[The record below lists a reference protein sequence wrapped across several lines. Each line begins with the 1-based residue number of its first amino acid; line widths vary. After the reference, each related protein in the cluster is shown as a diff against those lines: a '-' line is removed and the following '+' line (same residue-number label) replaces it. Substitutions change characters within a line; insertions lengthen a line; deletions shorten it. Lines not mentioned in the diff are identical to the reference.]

1 MKFRSIP
8 LDDETY
14 ERLEALAE
22 REGKPV
28 AELVKA
34 WMESALLA
42 AGVVR
47 TLNER
52 DIEREALQLKER
64 AARAKVQGFSTRDN
78 LARSDLYRG

>member
-64 AARAKVQGFSTRDN
+64 AARAKVQGFSARDN